1 MDSRAH
7 ELIQQ
12 LGLQRHPEG
21 GWYREVFRSAAQVQ
35 APDHR
40 PPRSALTLI
49 YFLLEAKR
57 HSRWHKVLSDEVWV
71 YLEGSPLDLWQWDAA
86 TNVATC
92 VRLDRI
98 KLEAGVLPQHAVPA
112 GLWQAARTALLPEG
126 GFTLVACAVAPGFSF
141 DDFSLMH
148 PGSAEAGLLRQQWPE
163 LTHLI

>member
-1 MDSRAH
+1 MDSRAQ
-7 ELIQQ
+7 ELIKQ

-21 GWYREVFRSAAQVQ
+21 GWFREVFRSVVQVQ
-35 APDHR
+35 TADSR
-40 PPRSALTLI
+40 AERSALTLI
-49 YFLLEAKR
+49 YFLLEARR

-92 VRLDRI
+92 IRLGRI
-98 KLEAGVLPQHAVPA
+98 KLEAGVLPQHVVPA
-112 GLWQAARTALLPEG
+112 GLWQAARTALLPDD

-141 DDFSLMH
+141 DDFSLME
-148 PGSAEAGLLRQQWPE
+148 PGSAEAALLRQQWPE